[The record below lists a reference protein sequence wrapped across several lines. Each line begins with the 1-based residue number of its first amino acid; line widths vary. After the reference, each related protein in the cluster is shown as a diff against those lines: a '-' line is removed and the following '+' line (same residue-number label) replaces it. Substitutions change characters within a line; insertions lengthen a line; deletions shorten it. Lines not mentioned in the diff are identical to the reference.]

1 MSLHVRVLHEGL
13 TPFFLGARVLND
25 VIFLVLSVLSVT
37 LGLTDYNI
45 LRGDPGLKMRN
56 LTGGNPTLS

>member
-1 MSLHVRVLHEGL
+1 MSLHVRVLREGL

-25 VIFLVLSVLSVT
+25 VIFLVLSCLSH
-37 LGLTDYNI
+37 LALTDYNI